1 MPAGARSHR
10 AVDNRGCDQLEAA
23 AGDLV
28 ALELFE
34 SELDDEDD
42 ELELEDSDELDELDS
57 ELFGL
62 LSTVL
67 FDDSRLSVR

>member
-1 MPAGARSHR
+1 M
-10 AVDNRGCDQLEAA
+10 
-23 AGDLV
+23 

-34 SELDDEDD
+34 SELDDEDE